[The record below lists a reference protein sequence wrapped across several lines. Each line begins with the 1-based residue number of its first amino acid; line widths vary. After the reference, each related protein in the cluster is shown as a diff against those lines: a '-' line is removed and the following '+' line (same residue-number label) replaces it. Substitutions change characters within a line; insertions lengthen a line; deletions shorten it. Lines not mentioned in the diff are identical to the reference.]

1 MTMLHDDLSERE
13 SEILRL
19 LATGAS
25 NKDISTQL
33 AISPNTVKVHLRNIF
48 AKIGVSSRTEAAL
61 YALKTGLA
69 PSAGFPDAPEAD
81 LTLAPEALDEPLDLS
96 TLNGAEGFAPPVD
109 APAGWTAP
117 VPGPAPSLRRRAWLW
132 LGAGLGALALLLA
145 AWWAW
150 RASQPAGSG
159 LSALPEDST
168 RWRAL
173 ASLPTPRYGMAVT
186 AYEGL
191 IYAIGGQ
198 TEQGLTGV
206 VERYDPTRDSWT
218 NLTSKL
224 TPVDEIGCAILGGKI
239 YVPGGQ
245 IESGQTTNVLE
256 VYDPRSDAWQSAA
269 SLPVGLSAY
278 ALAAFEG
285 RLYLFGGW
293 DGQQFVDTVYRY
305 DPGLDQWAQA
315 GVMPSPRGYAGAA
328 VIGRKIFLLGGYN
341 GHKALDE
348 NLTYQPDL
356 AEGGDP
362 WGAAQPL
369 PSGRYGMGVS
379 VIAEIVEVVGGIQE
393 GESEPLSLSY
403 FPINDTW
410 REFGQLE
417 TAHVLYPGSAAAGN
431 YLYIFGGRVDGK
443 PTGQHQAYQAI
454 YTVSF
459 PIIR

>member
-25 NKDISTQL
+25 NKDISTRL

-48 AKIGVSSRTEAAL
+48 AKIGVNSRTEAAL
-61 YALKTGLA
+61 YAVKAGLA
-69 PSAGFPDAPEAD
+69 PVAALPEEFQAGEPPLDADVPPGPLESGRGEEMAAV
-81 LTLAPEALDEPLDLS
+81 TEIPAPARPLPEPLK
-96 TLNGAEGFAPPVD
+96 AR
-109 APAGWTAP
+109 
-117 VPGPAPSLRRRAWLW
+117 SLARRAWLW
-132 LGAGLGALALLLA
+132 MGLGLGLAILLLA
-145 AWWAW
+145 AWWLW
-150 RASQPAGSG
+150 RANRPTAPG

-168 RWRAL
+168 RWRELTAL
-173 ASLPTPRYGMAVT
+173 PAPRYAMAVT

-198 TEQGLTGV
+198 TEQGITGI
-206 VERYDPTRDSWT
+206 VERYDPTRDTWT
-218 NLTSKL
+218 ALTPKP

-245 IESGQTTNVLE
+245 TEAGKTTNVLE
-256 VYDPRSDAWQSAA
+256 IYDPRRGDWQTAA

-305 DPGLDQWAQA
+305 DPDGDQWTWA
-315 GVMPSPRGYAGAA
+315 GALPSPRGYAGAA
-328 VIGRKIFLLGGYN
+328 VVGRKIFLLGGYN

-356 AEGGDP
+356 AESGSP
-362 WGAAQPL
+362 WGSAQSL
-369 PSGRYGMGVS
+369 PAGRYGMGVT

-393 GESEPLSLSY
+393 GGDAPLSLSY
-403 FPINDTW
+403 FAINDTW
-410 REFGQLE
+410 REFGPLE
-417 TAHVLYPGSAAAGN
+417 TAHILYPGSAAVGN
-431 YLYIFGGRVDGK
+431 YLYIFGGQVDGK
-443 PTGQHQAYQAI
+443 PTAQHQAYQAI